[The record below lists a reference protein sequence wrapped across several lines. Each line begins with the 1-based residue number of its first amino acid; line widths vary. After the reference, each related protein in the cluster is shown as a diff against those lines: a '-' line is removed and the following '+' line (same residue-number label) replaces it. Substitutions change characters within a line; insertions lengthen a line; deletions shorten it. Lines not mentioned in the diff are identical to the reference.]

1 MSALS
6 LLGKRSE
13 TMRTIEPY
21 SDELLKYDESTNKY
35 YLTEQAL
42 IREGLPLRD
51 RLAEG
56 SAPSAEYV
64 INGFLKRV
72 TGVIYAYIHNYNA
85 DNEKQDYLI
94 SHLPSART
102 MIYNALINQAIYMY
116 HNGDLTLSKDRADK
130 EAAFDTVALSELNRT
145 LPEIQCSI
153 LYTGAIRIWI

>member
-13 TMRTIEPY
+13 TMKTIEPY
-21 SDELLKYDESTNKY
+21 SDELLKYDESTKKY

-72 TGVIYAYIHNYNA
+72 TGVIYAYIHSYNT
-85 DNEKQDYLI
+85 DNDAQDYLI

-130 EAAFDTVALSELNRT
+130 EAAYDTVALSELNRT
-145 LPEIQCSI
+145 RPEIQCSI
-153 LYTGAIRIWI
+153 LYTGAIRLWI

>member
-1 MSALS
+1 M
-6 LLGKRSE
+6 K
-13 TMRTIEPY
+13 TIEPY

-56 SAPSAEYV
+56 SAPSAEYI

-116 HNGDLTLSKDRADK
+116 HNGDLTLSKDRTDK

-153 LYTGAIRIWI
+153 LYTGAIRLWI

>member
-6 LLGKRSE
+6 LLGKRSKI
-13 TMRTIEPY
+13 MKTIEPY

-85 DNEKQDYLI
+85 DNEAQDYLI

-116 HNGDLTLSKDRADK
+116 NNGDLTLSKDRADK

-153 LYTGAIRIWI
+153 LYTGAIRIWT

>member
-13 TMRTIEPY
+13 IMKTIEPY

-85 DNEKQDYLI
+85 DNEAQDYLI

-116 HNGDLTLSKDRADK
+116 NNGDLTLSKDRADK

-153 LYTGAIRIWI
+153 LYTGAIRIWT

>member
-1 MSALS
+1 MTALS

-13 TMRTIEPY
+13 IMKTIEPY

-130 EAAFDTVALSELNRT
+130 EAAYDTVALSELNRT

-153 LYTGAIRIWI
+153 LYTGAIRLWT

>member
-72 TGVIYAYIHNYNA
+72 TGVIYAYIHSYTA
-85 DNEKQDYLI
+85 DNDAQDYFI

-153 LYTGAIRIWI
+153 LYTGAIRLWI

>member
-13 TMRTIEPY
+13 IMKTIEPY

-116 HNGDLTLSKDRADK
+116 HNGDLTLSKDRVDK

-153 LYTGAIRIWI
+153 LYTGAIRIWT

>member
-1 MSALS
+1 M
-6 LLGKRSE
+6 K
-13 TMRTIEPY
+13 TIEPY
-21 SDELLKYDESTNKY
+21 SDELLKYDESTKKY

-51 RLAEG
+51 RLAED

-72 TGVIYAYIHNYNA
+72 TGVIYAYLHNYNA

-130 EAAFDTVALSELNRT
+130 EAAYDTVALSELNRT

-153 LYTGAIRIWI
+153 LYTGAIRIWT

>member
-13 TMRTIEPY
+13 IMKTIEPY

-85 DNEKQDYLI
+85 DNEAQDYLI

-116 HNGDLTLSKDRADK
+116 NNGDLTLSKDRADK

-153 LYTGAIRIWI
+153 LYTGAIRLWT